1 MKRVILS
8 MIAVVTVVFAS
19 CSDDDVQEVIIPET
33 PDTPEVTAP
42 PTYKFERSGESTVSF
57 GGQTTRI
64 KMAEKIISALKDKTK
79 TKIELDSMF
88 GRKLTTHNY
97 FSDNDLDSSSKN
109 VRSKTAASAD
119 YFSGTAE
126 AVSIKQDFD
135 GFISKQVTEVF
146 PNWDVDAVEGT
157 AGKIQEVGGS
167 TRYVNA
173 KGLEYNQAFA
183 KGLIGALMVDQMLN
197 NYLSTAV
204 LDAGT
209 NKTDNDAGTL
219 AEGKNYT
226 TMEHKWDEAY
236 GYLYGNEA
244 NPEVPVLGADS
255 FLNKYVKRV
264 NDDQDFSDTAEKIY
278 NAFKLGRAAIVAKD
292 YELRDKQVEIIREEV
307 SKVVAVRAVYYLQA
321 GKDNLATDLASA
333 FHDLS
338 EGYGF
343 VYALR
348 FTQTAATNAPH
359 LPVAE
364 INAFVAA
371 LQAGTGFYAFKDDA
385 SPLDEMSTRI
395 ASVYGFTVE
404 QAK

>member
-1 MKRVILS
+1 MKKVVLS
-8 MIAVVTVVFAS
+8 TLAIATLVFAS
-19 CSDDDVQEVIIPET
+19 CADDNDNNIDPT
-33 PDTPEVTAP
+33 VTAP
-42 PTYKFERSGESTVSF
+42 ATYKFERNNATSVSF
-57 GGQTTRI
+57 SGQTTRI
-64 KMAEKIISALKDKTK
+64 KMAEEIIGALKVKTNTEEQLK
-79 TKIELDSMF
+79 NMF
-88 GRKLTTHNY
+88 AHTEGANN
-97 FSDNDLDSSSKN
+97 FSDAELNASSKS

-126 AVSIKQDFD
+126 SVSIKEDFD

-146 PNWDVDAVEGT
+146 PNWEMDAAEGT
-157 AGKIQEVGGS
+157 AGKIQELGGS

-173 KGLEYNQAFA
+173 KGLEYNQAFG

-209 NKTDNDAGTL
+209 NKADNDAGTL

-236 GYLYGNEA
+236 GYLYGAEA
-244 NPEVPVLGADS
+244 DPASPVLGADS

-264 NDDQDFSDTAEKIY
+264 EDDTDFAGIAKEIY
-278 NAFKLGRAAIVAKD
+278 DAFKLGRAAIVAKD
-292 YELRDKQVEIIREEV
+292 YELRDKQVEIIREAI
-307 SKVVAVRAVYYLQA
+307 SKVIAVRAVYYLQY
-321 GKDNLATDLASA
+321 GKDNLATDLGAA

-343 VYALR
+343 IYALR

-364 INAFVAA
+364 INAFVTA

-385 SPLDEMSTRI
+385 SSLDSMSTRI
-395 ASVYGFTVE
+395 ANVYGFTVE
-404 QAK
+404 EAK